1 MHIGNTG
8 RSRADRMHDA
18 FLAIDPDVRFHAE
31 VASRP
36 EEFHPQPL
44 SDPYVTLSR
53 HTAPIIQPCSLS
65 TSSDEITAVRHPS
78 SCTTTAL
85 RRAFAPIGSC
95 TCVWPIVRAHGRCA
109 YKDRASLSDKTPRSS
124 STTRR

>member
-1 MHIGNTG
+1 MLVRHAG
-8 RSRADRMHDA
+8 RRSDHRMHHRL
-18 FLAIDPDVRFHAE
+18 LAIHADVRLGAE